1 MKKIGVVIIAIIGLM
16 MVESCGSQEGARAPL
31 PSIVG
36 ARGEVLIVCD
46 DAIWKSEVGDT
57 LRDAL
62 MMPYHVLPQM
72 HMETFEP
79 MFDLV
84 QKTKEDFNK
93 FWKPHRNIIFLE
105 IADRID
111 TQEPSV
117 KFYKDR
123 HSMGQIFIEGKA
135 RTFSGLAKK
144 LSERQ
149 REMVSLID
157 DMEVKRSGYIS
168 SLSVDEALEERV
180 LQELGIDMTIPKG
193 CYPVRVDS
201 VFTWIDRQMTRLKGS
216 NNHDV
221 QQGFFIHMEPYLGPH
236 QFSLD
241 YLLKKRD
248 SLTSEFVSG
257 PTEGSYMVVE
267 RRMNPSYDEIPF
279 EGEFAA
285 EIRGLWRMEND
296 FMGGPFYSITIH
308 DPETSMLITVEGYT
322 YAPYFDKRDYMREVA
337 GVVKSARI
345 VSKKTTLP

>member
-1 MKKIGVVIIAIIGLM
+1 MKKVGVFMIVICGLLL
-16 MVESCGSQEGARAPL
+16 VESCGSQEGARAPL

-36 ARGEVLIVCD
+36 PRGEILIVCT
-46 DAIWKSEVGDT
+46 DAIWNSEVGDT

-62 MMPYHVLPQM
+62 MKPYHVLPQM

-84 QKTKEDFNK
+84 QKTKVDFNK

-117 KFYKDR
+117 KFYKNR
-123 HSMGQIFIEGKA
+123 YSMGQIFIEGKA

-144 LSERQ
+144 LAERQ
-149 REMVSLID
+149 LEMVSLLD

-180 LQELGIDMTIPKG
+180 LEELGVEMNIPKG

-201 VFTWIDRQMTRLKGS
+201 TFTWIDRQMTRLKGS

-241 YLLKKRD
+241 YLLERRD
-248 SLTSEFVSG
+248 KLTAEFVSG
-257 PTEGSYMVVE
+257 PTEGSYMVIE
-267 RRMNPSYDEIPF
+267 RGMIPSYDEIPYQ
-279 EGEFAA
+279 GKFAA

-296 FMGGPFYSITIH
+296 WMGGPFYSITIH
-308 DPETSMLITVEGYT
+308 DPESSMLITVEGYT

-337 GVVKSARI
+337 GIVKSARI
-345 VSKKTTLP
+345 NTKASTLL